1 LTPTN
6 PGPADPVL
14 SAPVLAEARALIDAR
29 RYRIALRR
37 LKAEAPPG
45 PARDRLLGLAHLGHR
60 DPGTALVHF
69 GRVLAD
75 RPDDPEALVHLGQA
89 HQAANAPFPAV
100 AWFERAARLAP
111 GQPGLHALLAGAYRR
126 DARYHDALTVTGA
139 ALARGE
145 GEGEPRIDLLFEA
158 ATSEACLGRDAEA
171 LARFK
176 ALLADDP
183 EHAAGWFGSHAQAM
197 HGHGPDEA
205 IRRLYRA
212 TRCGGANG
220 KYWAYLC
227 ATLLLLGRVAEARA
241 VERAHIDP
249 APKHRPL
256 VDGATALLPHLAPDL
271 RLFGSSGRLL
281 RHALA
286 DAKVPGL
293 VLEFG
298 VRRGTS
304 LDHLAE
310 AAGQEVPEQ
319 RVHGFDSFEGLPE
332 GWVNA
337 PRGVLTTGRA
347 LPAVRANARLH
358 VGWFEDSLPPFLA
371 AHDGPVRFVNVD
383 SDIYASARTV
393 LTALAGRIV
402 PGSVLV
408 FDEYIG
414 NRSWREDEYRAF
426 QEFAAERRVGY
437 EYFAVSPYTKQV
449 AVRVLSVG

>member
-1 LTPTN
+1 MTPT
-6 PGPADPVL
+6 DSV
-14 SAPVLAEARALIDAR
+14 SAAAIFNEARALIDAR

-45 PARDRLLGLAHLGHR
+45 PERNRLLGLAHLGHR
-60 DPGTALVHF
+60 DPATALEHF
-69 GRVLAD
+69 RRVLAD
-75 RPDDPEALVHLGQA
+75 RPGDADSLIHLGQA

-100 AWFERAARLAP
+100 EWFERAARLAP
-111 GQPGLHALLAGAYRR
+111 GHPGIRATLAGAYRR
-126 DARYHDALTVTGA
+126 DARYHDALAVTGA
-139 ALARGE
+139 ALAAGE
-145 GEGEPRIDLLFEA
+145 TGIDLLFEA

-205 IRRLYRA
+205 IRRLRRA

-227 ATLLLLGRVAEARA
+227 ATLLLLGRHEEARA

-286 DAKVPGL
+286 AATVPGL

-310 AAGQEVPEQ
+310 AAGQE
-319 RVHGFDSFEGLPE
+319 VHGFDSFEGLPE

-347 LPAVRANARLH
+347 LPPVRANARLH

-371 AHDGPVRFVNVD
+371 AHDGPLRFVNVD

-393 LTALAGRIV
+393 LTALADRIV

-426 QEFAAERRVGY
+426 QEFAAEHGVAY
-437 EYFAVSPYTKQV
+437 EYFAASPYTKQV
-449 AVRVLSVG
+449 AVRILSVGDGRPSDTPASR